1 MNKNSDFMRIRQY
14 IVDSIVSHG
23 NTPLRFPP
31 TRELGRKF
39 GVSQP
44 TALRV
49 VKDLIGEGFL
59 TACKGGGTVSVP
71 RFNEGCDLKI
81 VGLLSHI
88 GRQAFDTYFFMTL
101 SSVVGLELMRRSVC
115 YCTQQLS
122 LEVPSLL
129 EREVCE
135 SSIAALVLLAA
146 QQPIPEYALNVQ
158 KSGLPVVSFFHRLEG
173 ISSFY
178 VSLKDWFYDNLATLF
193 GENRKHILIVGWGRP
208 DMMGDAELGIQ
219 KACRD
224 FMVPAGQV
232 ISVCQSERESYEK
245 IKELLDFGIRFDGV
259 IFYPCMPVIYDLIK
273 SRLDT
278 KEACRLVIDESSI
291 HDDMQ
296 YTGYGV
302 TYDLASAAKQL
313 IDHLVQRMNHSETSI
328 VEEKIPYHIQL
339 YKGGVKC

>member
-1 MNKNSDFMRIRQY
+1 MRIRQY

-59 TACKGGGTVSVP
+59 VACRGGGTISVP
-71 RFNEGCDLKI
+71 RFNEGRELKI
-81 VGLLSHI
+81 IGLLPHI

-101 SSVVGLELMRRSVC
+101 ASVVGLELMRRSVC

-122 LEVPSLL
+122 LEVPSML

-135 SSIAALVLLAA
+135 SSIAALVLLAP
-146 QQPIPEYALNVQ
+146 QPPIPEYALNVQ
-158 KSGLPVVSFFHRLEG
+158 KNGLPVVSFFHRLEG

-178 VSLKDWFYDNLATLF
+178 ISLKDWFYDNLATLF

-208 DMMGDAELGIQ
+208 DMMGDADLGIRQ
-219 KACRD
+219 ACQD
-224 FMVPAGQV
+224 FSVPAGQV
-232 ISVCQSERESYEK
+232 ISVCQNERESYDK

-259 IFYPCMPVIYDLIK
+259 IFYPCFPVIYDLIQ

-278 KEACRLVIDESSI
+278 QTACRLVIDESSI
-291 HDDMQ
+291 YEDMH

-302 TYDLASAAKQL
+302 TYDLGSAAKKL
-313 IDHLVQRMNHSETSI
+313 IDHLTRRMSDPQTSI
-328 VEEKIPYHIQL
+328 VEEKIPYHIQF
-339 YKGGVKC
+339 YQGGVKC